1 MRIFKKSSTFVGKKL
16 EKADKIIQNIL
27 EKADKN
33 HVIERETDINYGA
46 IYENVVAQELRAHGF
61 DLYYFNSKKVGE
73 VDFVVEYK
81 GGVLPIEV
89 KSGKDYRRHAALDH
103 CLACADFHLDRAIVL
118 CNGNVSK
125 ADGVLYA
132 PIYMVMWLHHRPA
145 QEAQVYKVDLS
156 GLP

>member
-1 MRIFKKSSTFVGKKL
+1 MNG
-16 EKADKIIQNIL
+16 D
-27 EKADKN
+27 
-33 HVIERETDINYGA
+33 TDINYGA

-125 ADGVLYA
+125 AEGVLYA
-132 PIYMVMWLHHRPA
+132 PIYGNVAAPSTCSRGASVQGGLVGIALKIIFRFSLRISEKSSTFA
-145 QEAQVYKVDLS
+145 LDLRAS
-156 GLP
+156 YRI